1 MSKTINAYRIKKIES
16 LGKMTA
22 MSQEEIVSAVRTVAQ
37 GLEALRSE
45 HAGILHGLH
54 EAPDPVANERAGL
67 VQQSADMIEL
77 GLGEAQV
84 RINFSFFLDGVSI
97 SSGEGARRKGWI
109 SSIAGSTD
117 ESWRGC
123 GMGWGATRKA
133 VTRVGMT
140 TGRAPSKA
148 ICLIDDFLKVGRR
161 SRFN

>member
-1 MSKTINAYRIKKIES
+1 
-16 LGKMTA
+16 MTA

-84 RINFSFFLDGVSI
+84 GTNF
-97 SSGEGARRKGWI
+97 
-109 SSIAGSTD
+109 
-117 ESWRGC
+117 
-123 GMGWGATRKA
+123 
-133 VTRVGMT
+133 
-140 TGRAPSKA
+140 
-148 ICLIDDFLKVGRR
+148 ICWPADYTHAMIY
-161 SRFN
+161 

>member
-1 MSKTINAYRIKKIES
+1 
-16 LGKMTA
+16 MTA

-123 GMGWGATRKA
+123 GMGG
-133 VTRVGMT
+133 
-140 TGRAPSKA
+140 
-148 ICLIDDFLKVGRR
+148 GRR
-161 SRFN
+161 GRPLHGSE